1 MRHALIV
8 VVWILFAACFILGI
22 VLRRRFTRLL
32 MEGHSAAY
40 ADLGAPPDQL
50 LPYDSG
56 DNLAALKAQSRFVQA
71 GKYRG
76 LGDDELNRTG
86 DALRRLTLA
95 QLFLGACFGALVAWE
110 IAASGSD

>member
-1 MRHALIV
+1 
-8 VVWILFAACFILGI
+8 
-22 VLRRRFTRLL
+22 

-56 DNLAALKAQSRFVQA
+56 DNLAALRAQSRFVQA

-110 IAASGSD
+110 IASGSG